1 MRVLCSGLL
10 MALVATV
17 GVTTVGCKR
26 ESEKGGP
33 GADNRAARTT
43 DNRGAEE
50 SSAENTFTIT
60 KPGDI
65 KVEQGQRKEMTV
77 KLNPRSEFKQDVKIT
92 FKGPADVKIEPSSAT
107 IKAGEREHKFMVEA
121 MPDAKVGDAPV
132 QVIGT
137 PATGK
142 TATVDM
148 TVTVQKKS

>member
-1 MRVLCSGLL
+1 MRTLWSVLLIG
-10 MALVATV
+10 LVATI
-17 GVTTVGCKR
+17 GCKR

-33 GADNRAARTT
+33 GADSNRAPRTT

-60 KPGDI
+60 KPGDL
-65 KVEQGQRKEMTV
+65 KLEQGQRKAMTV

-92 FKGPADVKIEPSSAT
+92 FKGPADVKIEPPSAT
-107 IKAGEREHKFMVEA
+107 IKAGEKEHKFMVEA
-121 MPDAKVGDAPV
+121 MPDAKVGDAAV
-132 QVIGT
+132 QVIAT

-142 TATVDM
+142 TANVDM